1 MNQYDGQQGSSAD
14 TNGYTSNDSESRSPL
29 SNLNFLRN
37 MTTSE
42 KKQTKDGQPQKRRGP
57 KPDSKPALTRR
68 QELNRQAQR
77 THRERKEQYIKA
89 LEHELLRVKD
99 LYGASAREKDQAVA
113 EVARLKDILA
123 RHGIHYESPA
133 SSYNASMPSY
143 TGSTAGSVSGAYRQD
158 SNTSAGMSPPPPMS
172 SHMTTPPGLHGQP
185 MQMSR
190 GGIDYDQL
198 GIDFVLECEKPCL
211 SHKQYLVVRSHNPEG
226 QPHHHPME
234 RPDDMEYDHMSGHA
248 LMATCPPMS
257 HIMDKPGEPYPH
269 QMPDMSKSALMK
281 LLESSA
287 QLPGIEGGEVTPVR
301 AWWMIIHDERVFGFN
316 KRDFELLKLD
326 LLAKVR
332 CYGFGAVLE
341 EFEVADAIA
350 NVVASKESV
359 PAVAGVM
366 HAQAIMA

>member
-1 MNQYDGQQGSSAD
+1 
-14 TNGYTSNDSESRSPL
+14 
-29 SNLNFLRN
+29 
-37 MTTSE
+37 
-42 KKQTKDGQPQKRRGP
+42 
-57 KPDSKPALTRR
+57 
-68 QELNRQAQR
+68 
-77 THRERKEQYIKA
+77 
-89 LEHELLRVKD
+89 
-99 LYGASAREKDQAVA
+99 
-113 EVARLKDILA
+113 
-123 RHGIHYESPA
+123 
-133 SSYNASMPSY
+133 
-143 TGSTAGSVSGAYRQD
+143 
-158 SNTSAGMSPPPPMS
+158 
-172 SHMTTPPGLHGQP
+172 
-185 MQMSR
+185 
-190 GGIDYDQL
+190 
-198 GIDFVLECEKPCL
+198 
-211 SHKQYLVVRSHNPEG
+211 
-226 QPHHHPME
+226 ME

-332 CYGFGAVLE
+332 CYGYVFPHEPFIPSIRKNVLIVSRSFGAVLE